1 MIPEILGHEGQLT
14 LLRESL
20 ASGRLHHA
28 WLFEGPPGVGK
39 GEVARWLALA
49 ATCEAT
55 EPSARP
61 CGACPTC
68 LRVLAG
74 VHPDVVWLGPDPEK
88 ATSTIPVERVREVL
102 RATSYHR
109 FGARARFVIVDPA
122 EGLAA
127 AGANALLKTLEEPPD
142 GTFFVLVA
150 TSARAL
156 LPTIA
161 SRCQRLRFGPVD
173 RDRLEAWL
181 ARRGV
186 PEAAELARLAQG
198 SPGEALRLAEA
209 DALTERRALRDAVL
223 GALGGDLADV
233 LDLAATFSGPRATSA
248 PRVEALLALLEELL
262 RDVVVCASGP
272 GRDLVHADLGPRLA
286 AWAASLWP
294 SGVERCRR
302 ALVDARADLA
312 VHVLPQVAIEAL
324 LTRWA
329 TELGEAR
336 KKA

>member
-1 MIPEILGHEGQLT
+1 MIPSILGHERSLT
-14 LLRESL
+14 VLRDAL
-20 ASGRLHHA
+20 AADRLHHA

-39 GEVARWLALA
+39 RLVAQWLALA
-49 ATCEAT
+49 ATCEAA
-55 EPSARP
+55 PGARP

-74 VHPDVVWLGPDPEK
+74 VHPDVVTLGPDPEK
-88 ATSTIPVERVREVL
+88 ATATIPVDRVREVL
-102 RATSYHR
+102 RTTSYHR

-156 LPTIA
+156 LPTIV

-173 RDRLEAWL
+173 EARLVPWL
-181 ARRGV
+181 ERRGV
-186 PEAAELARLAQG
+186 AEAAEIARLAQG
-198 SPGEALRLAEA
+198 SPGEALRLAESG
-209 DALTERRALRDAVL
+209 ALTERRGLRDSVL
-223 GALGGDLADV
+223 GALAGDLADV
-233 LDLAATFSGPRATSA
+233 LDLAATFSGPRASSA
-248 PRVEALLALLEELL
+248 PRVEATLTLLEELL
-262 RDVVVCASGP
+262 RDVVVCAAGP
-272 GRDLVHADLGPRLA
+272 GRTLVHADLRPRLE
-286 AWAASLWP
+286 AWASALWP
-294 SGVERCRR
+294 TGVERCRR

-312 VHVLPQVAIEAL
+312 VNVLPQVAVEAL

-329 TELGEAR
+329 TELGGVR
-336 KKA
+336 KQA